1 MREDAILKTKHKGHI
16 ANKMKERNLKREMSN
31 A

>member
-16 ANKMKERNLKREMSN
+16 ANKMKERKSKKGNV
-31 A
+31 